1 MGRLRVMVVSLQYLQ
16 LPLQMQLPLWLV
28 EQLPQWLVEEWAE
41 ASHQW
46 MGKPAQPKTPVD
58 DLKVLNLLR
67 SEL

>member
-1 MGRLRVMVVSLQYLQ
+1 MVVSLQYLQ

-28 EQLPQWLVEEWAE
+28 EQLPRLVEGWAE

-46 MGKPAQPKTPVD
+46 METPAQPKTPVD

-67 SEL
+67 YEF